1 MATRRRRRGRRKQK
15 RGFSSW
21 SMGAKV
27 AAIIGGTL
35 LLLMTCG
42 IVIVAQKLGKIDY
55 QKIDP
60 KRLSISDEVE
70 HQTGV
75 VTFALFGLD
84 SRTGQLEK
92 GTLSDT
98 MIIAVLDR
106 ETKEI
111 TMSSVYRDT
120 LVQMEDG
127 SYNKAN
133 AAYAF
138 GGPQE
143 AISMLNRNF
152 DLNIEDYV
160 SVNFNALV
168 SVIDALGGVELDV
181 TEDEVPHLN
190 NYQVETSKVVGQ
202 ERIPLEH
209 GGMQTLNG
217 VQAVSFARI
226 RIIGGDQQR
235 TERQR
240 RLIQAITDKAQ
251 TASLSTINKII
262 DQVFPQISTSLSLGE
277 ILDYAKDAFKYK
289 LGESKGFP
297 YDQFYTT
304 LSGIG
309 SVGVVNDLPADVTGL
324 HQFLYG
330 AGTPYTPSSTVVQ
343 IGQEMLYR
351 GQGNGNSSSEENSTD
366 YNTYSNEDYSDESYT
381 EETNTEDYSDSSN
394 SDNGY
399 EDLENNS
406 DSTGSDESGNS
417 EDSGEM
423 ME

>member
-1 MATRRRRRGRRKQK
+1 MAARRRRRGRRKQK

-21 SMGAKV
+21 SAGAKV
-27 AAIIGGTL
+27 AAIIGGTF

-60 KRLSISDEVE
+60 KRLSISEEVE

-84 SRTGQLEK
+84 SRTGQLDR

-168 SVIDALGGVELDV
+168 NVIDALGGVDLDV

-297 YDQFYTT
+297 YDQFYNT

-330 AGTPYTPSSTVVQ
+330 AETPYTPSSTVVQ

-351 GQGNGNSSSEENSTD
+351 GQGNGSSDSSDEEDEDSGYSSYSEE
-366 YNTYSNEDYSDESYT
+366 ESYT
-381 EETNTEDYSDSSN
+381 EEDEGYSDN
-394 SDNGY
+394 SGNDSGY
-399 EDLENNS
+399 
-406 DSTGSDESGNS
+406 DESYSEDTEGNDS
-417 EDSGEM
+417 GYNEDSGEM
-423 ME
+423 TE

>member
-1 MATRRRRRGRRKQK
+1 MAARRRRSGRRKQK

-21 SMGAKV
+21 SAGAKV
-27 AAIIGGTL
+27 AAIIGGTF

-60 KRLSISDEVE
+60 KRLSISEEVE
-70 HQTGV
+70 RQTGV

-84 SRTGQLEK
+84 SRTGQLDR

-168 SVIDALGGVELDV
+168 NVIDALGGVDLDV

-297 YDQFYTT
+297 YDQFYNT

-330 AGTPYTPSSTVVQ
+330 AETPYTPSSTVVQ

-351 GQGNGNSSSEENSTD
+351 GQGNGSSDSSDEEDSGYSSYSEE
-366 YNTYSNEDYSDESYT
+366 ESYT
-381 EETNTEDYSDSSN
+381 EEDEDYSDN
-394 SDNGY
+394 SGNDSGY
-399 EDLENNS
+399 
-406 DSTGSDESGNS
+406 DESYSEDTEGNDS
-417 EDSGEM
+417 GYNEDSGEM
-423 ME
+423 TE

>member
-1 MATRRRRRGRRKQK
+1 MAARRRRRGRRKQK

-21 SMGAKV
+21 SAGAKV
-27 AAIIGGTL
+27 AAIIGGTF

-60 KRLSISDEVE
+60 KRLSISEEVE
-70 HQTGV
+70 RQTGV

-98 MIIAVLDR
+98 MIVAVLDR

-168 SVIDALGGVELDV
+168 NVIDALGGVDLDV

-297 YDQFYTT
+297 YDQFYNT

-330 AGTPYTPSSTVVQ
+330 AETPYTPSSTVVQ

-351 GQGNGNSSSEENSTD
+351 GQGNGSSDSSDEEDEDSNYSSYSEE
-366 YNTYSNEDYSDESYT
+366 ESYT
-381 EETNTEDYSDSSN
+381 EEDEDYSDN
-394 SDNGY
+394 SGNDSGY
-399 EDLENNS
+399 
-406 DSTGSDESGNS
+406 DESYSEDTESNDSGYN

-423 ME
+423 TE

>member
-1 MATRRRRRGRRKQK
+1 MAARRRRRGRRKQK

-21 SMGAKV
+21 SAGAKV
-27 AAIIGGTL
+27 AAIIGGTF

-60 KRLSISDEVE
+60 KRLSISEEVE
-70 HQTGV
+70 RQTGV

-84 SRTGQLEK
+84 SRTGQLDR

-168 SVIDALGGVELDV
+168 NVIDALGGVDLDV
-181 TEDEVPHLN
+181 TEEEVPHLN

-297 YDQFYTT
+297 YDQFYNT

-330 AGTPYTPSSTVVQ
+330 AETPYTPSSTVVQ

-351 GQGNGNSSSEENSTD
+351 GQGNGSSDSSDEEDEDSGYSSYSEE
-366 YNTYSNEDYSDESYT
+366 ESYT
-381 EETNTEDYSDSSN
+381 EEDEDYSDN
-394 SDNGY
+394 SGNDSGY
-399 EDLENNS
+399 
-406 DSTGSDESGNS
+406 DESYSEDTEGNDS
-417 EDSGEM
+417 GYNEDSGEM
-423 ME
+423 TE

>member
-1 MATRRRRRGRRKQK
+1 MAARRRRRGRRKQK

-21 SMGAKV
+21 SAGAKV
-27 AAIIGGTL
+27 AAIIGGTFL
-35 LLLMTCG
+35 FLMTCG

-60 KRLSISDEVE
+60 KRLSISEEVE
-70 HQTGV
+70 RQTGV

-84 SRTGQLEK
+84 SRTGQLDR

-168 SVIDALGGVELDV
+168 NVIDALGGVDLDV

-297 YDQFYTT
+297 YDQFYNT

-330 AGTPYTPSSTVVQ
+330 AGTPYTPSSTVVE

-351 GQGNGNSSSEENSTD
+351 GQGNGSSGNSKYDNDDTDDSSYSEET
-366 YNTYSNEDYSDESYT
+366 SNEYYSD
-381 EETNTEDYSDSSN
+381 DSDSYN
-394 SDNGY
+394 D
-399 EDLENNS
+399 DI
-406 DSTGSDESGNS
+406 GSDESEYNES
-417 EDSGEM
+417 SGEM
-423 ME
+423 TE

>member
-1 MATRRRRRGRRKQK
+1 MAARRRRRGRRKQK

-21 SMGAKV
+21 SAGAKV
-27 AAIIGGTL
+27 AAIIGGTF

-60 KRLSISDEVE
+60 KRLSISEEVE

-84 SRTGQLEK
+84 SRTGQLDR

-168 SVIDALGGVELDV
+168 NVIDALGGVDLDV

-297 YDQFYTT
+297 YDQFYNT
-304 LSGIG
+304 LSSIG

-330 AGTPYTPSSTVVQ
+330 AETPYTPSSTVVQ

-351 GQGNGNSSSEENSTD
+351 GQGNGSSDSSDEEDENSNYSSYSEEESYTED
-366 YNTYSNEDYSDESYT
+366 NEDYSDNSGNDSGYDESYSEDT
-381 EETNTEDYSDSSN
+381 ESNDS
-394 SDNGY
+394 GY
-399 EDLENNS
+399 N
-406 DSTGSDESGNS
+406 

-423 ME
+423 TE

>member
-1 MATRRRRRGRRKQK
+1 M
-15 RGFSSW
+15 
-21 SMGAKV
+21 
-27 AAIIGGTL
+27 
-35 LLLMTCG
+35 LLMTCG

-60 KRLSISDEVE
+60 KRLSISEEVE

-84 SRTGQLEK
+84 SRTGQLDR

-168 SVIDALGGVELDV
+168 NVIDALGGVDLDV
-181 TEDEVPHLN
+181 TEEEVPHLN

-240 RLIQAITDKAQ
+240 RLIQATQIRLRRQVFLRSIRLLTRYFRRFPQAYRLEKFWIMPKMRLSISWERVR
-251 TASLSTINKII
+251 ASRMISSTIH
-262 DQVFPQISTSLSLGE
+262 FP
-277 ILDYAKDAFKYK
+277 
-289 LGESKGFP
+289 
-297 YDQFYTT
+297 
-304 LSGIG
+304 
-309 SVGVVNDLPADVTGL
+309 V
-324 HQFLYG
+324 
-330 AGTPYTPSSTVVQ
+330 
-343 IGQEMLYR
+343 
-351 GQGNGNSSSEENSTD
+351 SEV
-366 YNTYSNEDYSDESYT
+366 
-381 EETNTEDYSDSSN
+381 
-394 SDNGY
+394 
-399 EDLENNS
+399 
-406 DSTGSDESGNS
+406 
-417 EDSGEM
+417 
-423 ME
+423 

>member
-21 SMGAKV
+21 SAGAKV
-27 AAIIGGTL
+27 AAIIGGTFL
-35 LLLMTCG
+35 FLMTCG

-60 KRLSISDEVE
+60 KRLNISDEVE

-84 SRTGQLEK
+84 SRTGQLER

-111 TMSSVYRDT
+111 TMTSVYRDT

-143 AISMLNRNF
+143 AIAMLNKNF

-202 ERIPLEH
+202 ERISLEH

-297 YDQFYTT
+297 YDQFYNT

-330 AGTPYTPSSTVVQ
+330 AGTPYTPSSTVVE

-351 GQGNGNSSSEENSTD
+351 GQGNGGSKYDNDDTNDSSYSEDTSDEYYSD
-366 YNTYSNEDYSDESYT
+366 DSDYSNSYNEDI
-381 EETNTEDYSDSSN
+381 
-394 SDNGY
+394 
-399 EDLENNS
+399 
-406 DSTGSDESGNS
+406 GSDESGNS

>member
-1 MATRRRRRGRRKQK
+1 MYRWK
-15 RGFSSW
+15 
-21 SMGAKV
+21 MV
-27 AAIIGGTL
+27 HIIKP
-35 LLLMTCG
+35 M
-42 IVIVAQKLGKIDY
+42 Q
-55 QKIDP
+55 
-60 KRLSISDEVE
+60 RMLS
-70 HQTGV
+70 
-75 VTFALFGLD
+75 
-84 SRTGQLEK
+84 
-92 GTLSDT
+92 
-98 MIIAVLDR
+98 
-106 ETKEI
+106 
-111 TMSSVYRDT
+111 
-120 LVQMEDG
+120 
-127 SYNKAN
+127 
-133 AAYAF
+133 

-297 YDQFYTT
+297 YDQFYNT

-330 AGTPYTPSSTVVQ
+330 AGTPYTPSSTVVE

-351 GQGNGNSSSEENSTD
+351 GQGNGGSKYDNDDTNDSSYSEDTSDEYYSD
-366 YNTYSNEDYSDESYT
+366 DSDYSNSYNEDI
-381 EETNTEDYSDSSN
+381 
-394 SDNGY
+394 
-399 EDLENNS
+399 
-406 DSTGSDESGNS
+406 GSDESEYN

>member
-84 SRTGQLEK
+84 SRTGQLER

-111 TMSSVYRDT
+111 TMTSVYRDT

-143 AISMLNRNF
+143 AIAMLNKNF

-202 ERIPLEH
+202 ERISLEH

-297 YDQFYTT
+297 YDQFYNT

-330 AGTPYTPSSTVVQ
+330 AGTPYTPSSTVVE

-351 GQGNGNSSSEENSTD
+351 GQGNGGSKYDNDDTNDSSYSEDTSDEYYSD
-366 YNTYSNEDYSDESYT
+366 DSDYSNSYNEDI
-381 EETNTEDYSDSSN
+381 
-394 SDNGY
+394 
-399 EDLENNS
+399 
-406 DSTGSDESGNS
+406 GSDESEYN

>member
-21 SMGAKV
+21 SAGAKV
-27 AAIIGGTL
+27 AAIIGGTF

-60 KRLSISDEVE
+60 KRLSISEEVE
-70 HQTGV
+70 RQTGV

-84 SRTGQLEK
+84 SRTGQLER

-168 SVIDALGGVELDV
+168 SVIDALGGVDLDV

-240 RLIQAITDKAQ
+240 RLIQAIADKAQ

-289 LGESKGFP
+289 IGESKGFP
-297 YDQFYTT
+297 YDQFYNT
-304 LSGIG
+304 LTGIG

-330 AGTPYTPSSTVVQ
+330 AETPYTPSSTVIQ

-351 GQGNGNSSSEENSTD
+351 GQGNGSNSSRYDSNDTNDSSYSEDNDDDSGYNNS
-366 YNTYSNEDYSDESYT
+366 YNEDSGDNESEY
-381 EETNTEDYSDSSN
+381 D
-394 SDNGY
+394 
-399 EDLENNS
+399 
-406 DSTGSDESGNS
+406 
-417 EDSGEM
+417 EDSGEII
-423 ME
+423 E

>member
-21 SMGAKV
+21 SAGAKV
-27 AAIIGGTL
+27 AAIIGGTFL
-35 LLLMTCG
+35 FLMTCG

-60 KRLSISDEVE
+60 KRLNISDEVE

-84 SRTGQLEK
+84 SRTGQLER

-111 TMSSVYRDT
+111 TMTSVYRDT

-143 AISMLNRNF
+143 AIAMLNKNF

-202 ERIPLEH
+202 ERISLEH

-297 YDQFYTT
+297 YDQFYNT

-330 AGTPYTPSSTVVQ
+330 AGTPYTPSSTVVE

-351 GQGNGNSSSEENSTD
+351 GQGNGGSKYDNYDTNDSSYSEDTSDEYYSD
-366 YNTYSNEDYSDESYT
+366 DSDYSNSYNEDI
-381 EETNTEDYSDSSN
+381 
-394 SDNGY
+394 
-399 EDLENNS
+399 
-406 DSTGSDESGNS
+406 GSDESGNS

>member
-1 MATRRRRRGRRKQK
+1 M
-15 RGFSSW
+15 
-21 SMGAKV
+21 
-27 AAIIGGTL
+27 AAIIGGTF

-60 KRLSISDEVE
+60 KRLSISEEVE
-70 HQTGV
+70 RQTGV

-84 SRTGQLEK
+84 SRTGQLER

-168 SVIDALGGVELDV
+168 SVIDALGGVDLDV

-240 RLIQAITDKAQ
+240 RLIQAIADKAQ

-289 LGESKGFP
+289 IGESKGFP
-297 YDQFYTT
+297 YDQFYNT

-330 AGTPYTPSSTVVQ
+330 AETPYTPSSTVIQ

-351 GQGNGNSSSEENSTD
+351 GQGNGSNSSRYDSNDTNDSSYSEDNDDDSGYNNS
-366 YNTYSNEDYSDESYT
+366 YNEDSGDNESEY
-381 EETNTEDYSDSSN
+381 D
-394 SDNGY
+394 
-399 EDLENNS
+399 
-406 DSTGSDESGNS
+406 
-417 EDSGEM
+417 EDSGEII
-423 ME
+423 E

>member
-1 MATRRRRRGRRKQK
+1 MAARRRRRGRRKQK

-21 SMGAKV
+21 SAGAKV
-27 AAIIGGTL
+27 AAIIGGTF

-60 KRLSISDEVE
+60 KRLSISEEVE
-70 HQTGV
+70 RQTGV

-84 SRTGQLEK
+84 SRTGQLDR

-168 SVIDALGGVELDV
+168 NVIDALGGVDLDV

-297 YDQFYTT
+297 YDQFYNT

-330 AGTPYTPSSTVVQ
+330 AETPYTPSSTVVQ

-351 GQGNGNSSSEENSTD
+351 GQGNGSSDSSDEEDEDSDYSSYSEE
-366 YNTYSNEDYSDESYT
+366 ESYT
-381 EETNTEDYSDSSN
+381 EEDEDYSDN
-394 SDNGY
+394 SGNDSGY
-399 EDLENNS
+399 
-406 DSTGSDESGNS
+406 DESYSEDTEGNDS
-417 EDSGEM
+417 GYNEDSGEM
-423 ME
+423 TE

>member
-27 AAIIGGTL
+27 AAIIGGTF

-217 VQAVSFARI
+217 VQAV
-226 RIIGGDQQR
+226 
-235 TERQR
+235 
-240 RLIQAITDKAQ
+240 
-251 TASLSTINKII
+251 
-262 DQVFPQISTSLSLGE
+262 
-277 ILDYAKDAFKYK
+277 
-289 LGESKGFP
+289 
-297 YDQFYTT
+297 
-304 LSGIG
+304 
-309 SVGVVNDLPADVTGL
+309 
-324 HQFLYG
+324 
-330 AGTPYTPSSTVVQ
+330 
-343 IGQEMLYR
+343 
-351 GQGNGNSSSEENSTD
+351 
-366 YNTYSNEDYSDESYT
+366 
-381 EETNTEDYSDSSN
+381 
-394 SDNGY
+394 
-399 EDLENNS
+399 
-406 DSTGSDESGNS
+406 
-417 EDSGEM
+417 
-423 ME
+423 

>member
-1 MATRRRRRGRRKQK
+1 MAARRRRRGRRKQK

-21 SMGAKV
+21 SAGAKV
-27 AAIIGGTL
+27 AAIIGGTF

-60 KRLSISDEVE
+60 KRLSISEEVE

-84 SRTGQLEK
+84 SRTGQLDR

-168 SVIDALGGVELDV
+168 NVIDALGGVDLDV

-297 YDQFYTT
+297 YDQFYNT
-304 LSGIG
+304 LSSIG

-330 AGTPYTPSSTVVQ
+330 AETPYTPSSTVVQ

-351 GQGNGNSSSEENSTD
+351 GQGNGSSDSSDEEDEDSNYSSYSEEESYTED
-366 YNTYSNEDYSDESYT
+366 NEDYSDNSGNDSGYDESYSEDT
-381 EETNTEDYSDSSN
+381 EGNDS
-394 SDNGY
+394 GY
-399 EDLENNS
+399 N
-406 DSTGSDESGNS
+406 

-423 ME
+423 TE

>member
-1 MATRRRRRGRRKQK
+1 MAARRRRRGRRKQK

-21 SMGAKV
+21 SAGAKV
-27 AAIIGGTL
+27 AAIIGGTF

-60 KRLSISDEVE
+60 KRLSISEEVE

-84 SRTGQLEK
+84 SRTGQLDR

-168 SVIDALGGVELDV
+168 NVIDALGGVDLDV

-297 YDQFYTT
+297 YDQFYNT
-304 LSGIG
+304 LSSIG

-330 AGTPYTPSSTVVQ
+330 AETPYTPSSTVVQ

-351 GQGNGNSSSEENSTD
+351 GQGNGSSDSSDEEDEDSNYSSYSEEESYTED
-366 YNTYSNEDYSDESYT
+366 NEDYSDNSGNDSGYDESYSEDT
-381 EETNTEDYSDSSN
+381 ESNDS
-394 SDNGY
+394 GY
-399 EDLENNS
+399 N
-406 DSTGSDESGNS
+406 

-423 ME
+423 TE

>member
-1 MATRRRRRGRRKQK
+1 MAARRRRRGRRKQK

-21 SMGAKV
+21 SAGAKV
-27 AAIIGGTL
+27 AAIIGGTF

-60 KRLSISDEVE
+60 KRLSISEEVE

-84 SRTGQLEK
+84 SRTGQLDR

-168 SVIDALGGVELDV
+168 NVIDALGGVDLDV

-297 YDQFYTT
+297 YDQFYNT

-330 AGTPYTPSSTVVQ
+330 AETPYTPSSTVVQ

-351 GQGNGNSSSEENSTD
+351 GQGNGSSDSSDEEDEDSDYSSYSEE
-366 YNTYSNEDYSDESYT
+366 ESYT
-381 EETNTEDYSDSSN
+381 EEDEDYSDN
-394 SDNGY
+394 SGNDSGY
-399 EDLENNS
+399 
-406 DSTGSDESGNS
+406 DESYSEDTEGNDS
-417 EDSGEM
+417 GYNEDSGEM
-423 ME
+423 TE

>member
-27 AAIIGGTL
+27 AAIIGGTF

-262 DQVFPQISTSLSLGE
+262 DQVFPQIS
-277 ILDYAKDAFKYK
+277 
-289 LGESKGFP
+289 KGFP
-297 YDQFYTT
+297 YDQFYNT

-417 EDSGEM
+417 EDSEEM